1 MLCQKEFWSEFDDKN
16 SDQNFVRK
24 TAGFVY
30 CNILKCSEDKKVSVF
45 ALKSSV
51 DSAIEVV
58 NKNSN
63 RIKTAGP
70 PVS

>member
-1 MLCQKEFWSEFDDKN
+1 M
-16 SDQNFVRK
+16 
-24 TAGFVY
+24 
-30 CNILKCSEDKKVSVF
+30 SVF
-45 ALKSSV
+45 ALKNSV

-63 RIKTAGP
+63 RIKIAGP